1 MKYTEGS
8 VKNSDS
14 MGRSKYVNYSLKK
27 MLQGKLMQVAL
38 TLCGFDFF
46 WKIAQC
52 EIRTKWNILSF
63 FVPTFFES
71 WIGPNGLLN
80 LLKH

>member
-38 TLCGFDFF
+38 TLCGFNFF
-46 WKIAQC
+46 LKN
-52 EIRTKWNILSF
+52 RTM
-63 FVPTFFES
+63 
-71 WIGPNGLLN
+71 
-80 LLKH
+80 